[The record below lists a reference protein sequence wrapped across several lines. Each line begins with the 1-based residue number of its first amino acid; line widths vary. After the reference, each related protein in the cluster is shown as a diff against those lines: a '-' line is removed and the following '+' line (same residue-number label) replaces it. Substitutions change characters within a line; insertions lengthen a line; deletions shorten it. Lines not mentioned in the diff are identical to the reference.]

1 VKNLFA
7 IAFSCV
13 YLTLTVGV
21 AKTTHYCM
29 GRENH
34 TTFFSYYTDPCICSV
49 LAGNLSSCCSNESV
63 LLKVDSDQSISLTV
77 EIAPVQLPLLEVI
90 YYSTVKP
97 SIGSKISNFFPE
109 KYLRP
114 PPLKAY
120 VMNCSFVFYDEEDPA
135 KSVS

>member
-34 TTFFSYYTDPCICSV
+34 TSFFSYYTDPCICSV
-49 LAGNLSSCCSNESV
+49 LAGNLSDCCDNESV
-63 LLKVDSDQSISLTV
+63 LLKVDSDQSISASV
-77 EIAPVQLPLLEVI
+77 EIGQVQLSLLEVI
-90 YYSTVKP
+90 YHSTDNP
-97 SIGSKISNFFPE
+97 SCGLKISSFFPE

-114 PPLKAY
+114 PPRKAY
-120 VMNCSFVFYDEEDPA
+120 VMNCSFIFYDEEVGLSA
-135 KSVS
+135 

>member
-34 TTFFSYYTDPCICSV
+34 TSLFSFYTAPCACSELV
-49 LAGNLSSCCSNESV
+49 GKLTSCCDNESE
-63 LLKVDSDQSISLTV
+63 LLKVDSDQNTV
-77 EIAPVQLPLLEVI
+77 SAAELGPVQMPIIEIVELSILEVDESRGTHI
-90 YYSTVKP
+90 YNRVQQ
-97 SIGSKISNFFPE
+97 
-109 KYLRP
+109 RP
-114 PPLKAY
+114 PPLDF
-120 VMNCSFVFYDEEDPA
+120 VILNCSLIFYDDESELSA
-135 KSVS
+135 